1 MSKRCL
7 SCPEMIARTVFG
19 IALLF
24 AMPAF
29 AQETVPQPPQDQ
41 IVPTPPE
48 APAAP
53 VEPTPEVDLPPAPP
67 NLDLVPAP
75 ESETGPNLT
84 ATRRRELAGGPES
97 VADLAEELLPAVVN
111 ISLTQRSNRSE
122 RGEIAPPD
130 LPDDSPFKE
139 YFEDFFNKR
148 SEEEPSLPASSLG
161 SGFVID
167 AENRY
172 VVTNNH
178 VIEGGGDIT
187 AVFPDGTRIN
197 ATLRGTD
204 EKTDLAVLQLD
215 DTAEKLT
222 DVKFGPSEE
231 MRIGDWVMAIGNPF
245 GLGSTLT
252 VGIVSAVNR
261 DIEAGPYDDFIQT
274 DAAIN
279 RGNSGGPL
287 FNMFGEVI
295 GINTAI
301 ISPSG
306 GSIGIGFSVPSD
318 LARGVV
324 SQLIRY
330 GETRRGWLGVRIEP
344 VTDTIAESLDLERA
358 EGALVAAIIE
368 PGPVDNGEILP
379 GDIIVDFD
387 GRKVEQSRDLPRI
400 VADTAVG
407 KSVEVTV
414 IREGEEVKVF
424 VELGR
429 LEDADAKADGD
440 DEASAADQETP
451 DTDRSVGEA
460 SLAGVKLG
468 AIDDAARDQYA
479 IADDVNGAL
488 IESVEAGSE
497 AEERGLEAGM
507 VVIAIAQELVTSP
520 EEATERLQALV
531 ENGRQNAFL
540 LLSRPDGETFIE
552 TLPIK

>member
-1 MSKRCL
+1 MSKRRL
-7 SCPEMIARTVFG
+7 PFPGTIARTLLG
-19 IALLF
+19 TSLIIAF
-24 AMPAF
+24 PAF
-29 AQETVPQPPQDQ
+29 AQDSRPELPQGQ
-41 IVPTPPE
+41 IAPSQPDSPATPM
-48 APAAP
+48 
-53 VEPTPEVDLPPAPP
+53 EPTPEVDLPPAPP
-67 NLDLVPAP
+67 ELDLVPAP
-75 ESETGPNLT
+75 ESETGLNLT
-84 ATRRRELAGGPES
+84 ASRQVGVSGGPES
-97 VADLAEELLPAVVN
+97 VADLAEKLLPAVVN
-111 ISLTQRSNRSE
+111 ISLTQQPDRSD

-130 LPDDSPFKE
+130 LPEDSPFKE

-148 SEEEPSLPASSLG
+148 SEDGPPLPASSLG

-187 AVFPDGTRIN
+187 AVFPDGTRIG

-215 DTAEKLT
+215 ETDERLT

-324 SQLIRY
+324 SQLINY

-344 VTDTIAESLDLERA
+344 VTESIAESLDLDST

-379 GDIIVDFD
+379 GDIITEFD
-387 GRKVEQSRDLPRI
+387 GRKVKQSRDLPRI

-407 KSVEVTV
+407 KSVDVIVIRKGEEVTV
-414 IREGEEVKVF
+414 EVT
-424 VELGR
+424 LGR
-429 LEDADAKADGD
+429 LEDADAA
-440 DEASAADQETP
+440 ENEAADESGTDQEPPETN
-451 DTDRSVGEA
+451 DESGVSLSGVELVEIDR
-460 SLAGVKLG
+460 
-468 AIDDAARDQYA
+468 AARAQYA
-479 IADDVNGAL
+479 ISDDVNGVL
-488 IESVEAGSE
+488 IASVETGSE

-507 VVIAIAQELVTSP
+507 IVIAIAQELVASP
-520 EEATERLQALV
+520 EEASERLQALK

>member
-1 MSKRCL
+1 MSKRRL
-7 SCPEMIARTVFG
+7 PFPGIIARTLLG
-19 IALLF
+19 TSLIIAF
-24 AMPAF
+24 PAF
-29 AQETVPQPPQDQ
+29 AQDSRPELPQGQ
-41 IVPTPPE
+41 I
-48 APAAP
+48 APSQPDSPATP

-67 NLDLVPAP
+67 ELDLVPAP
-75 ESETGPNLT
+75 ESETGLNLT
-84 ATRRRELAGGPES
+84 ASRQGGLSGGPES
-97 VADLAEELLPAVVN
+97 VADLAEKLLPAVVN
-111 ISLTQRSNRSE
+111 ISLTQQPDRSD

-130 LPDDSPFKE
+130 LPEDSPFKE

-148 SEEEPSLPASSLG
+148 SEDGPPLPASSLG

-187 AVFPDGTRIN
+187 AVFPDGTRIG

-215 DTAEKLT
+215 ETDERLT

-324 SQLIRY
+324 SQLINY

-344 VTDTIAESLDLERA
+344 VTGSIAESLDLDST

-379 GDIIVDFD
+379 GDIITEFD
-387 GRKVEQSRDLPRI
+387 GRKVKQSRDLPRI

-407 KSVEVTV
+407 KSVDVIVIRKGEEVTV
-414 IREGEEVKVF
+414 EVT
-424 VELGR
+424 LGR
-429 LEDADAKADGD
+429 LEDADAA
-440 DEASAADQETP
+440 ENEAADESGTDQEPPETN
-451 DTDRSVGEA
+451 DESGVSLSGVELAEIDR
-460 SLAGVKLG
+460 
-468 AIDDAARDQYA
+468 AARAQYA
-479 IADDVNGAL
+479 ISDDVNGVL
-488 IESVEAGSE
+488 IASVETGSE

-507 VVIAIAQELVTSP
+507 IVIAIAQELVASP
-520 EEATERLQALV
+520 EEASERLQALK